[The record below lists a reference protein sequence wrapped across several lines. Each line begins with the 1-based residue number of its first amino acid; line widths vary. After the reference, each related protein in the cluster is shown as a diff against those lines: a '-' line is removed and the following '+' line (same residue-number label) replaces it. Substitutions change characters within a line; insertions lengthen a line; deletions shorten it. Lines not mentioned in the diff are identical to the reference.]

1 MIEVAKNRC
10 GYSGYTCVGIPP
22 LDDVFVLN
30 GVVADT
36 TYRSTGGVFKTITQ
50 EGEEQPT
57 TLDYIDNY
65 LNLPVQVRGLVMSV
79 DHILDMS
86 KTPPTAP
93 EVTCKSSDEEL
104 YGLFTTLYSSIV
116 DGKAFPK
123 DAVYRVLLEAPLS
136 FTTKNYYYRENP
148 PEDEENRLEPGILEP
163 MLDTG
168 FSPVDIDVDPW
179 NWNGL
184 TFVLVQLTKW
194 RMLVDQRLN
203 ELSSAVA
210 HIYGI
215 RNMLMAMQRES
226 ICDEFKISKT
236 GGGNPIQW
244 SGTIQSI
251 PKYSVAGGQVKLNG
265 KSKAVSGKSNLTPPF
280 YVYLNVYANGDNG
293 KGVSE
298 FSVKMETKPSGV
310 YSLGIGGVRVVTGKG
325 AKPKYTVYEIAQERC
340 KASLTVHKSTKK
352 GIVKWSGFDMSEILE
367 TAECPDPE

>member
-1 MIEVAKNRC
+1 MIAVSKNRC

-30 GVVADT
+30 GIIADT
-36 TYRSTGGVFKTITQ
+36 AYRPTGGVFKPIPQ
-50 EGEEQPT
+50 DEKEKPV

-65 LNLPVQVRGLVMSV
+65 LNIPVQVKGLVMST

-86 KTPPTAP
+86 KAPPAAP

-104 YGLFTTLYSSIV
+104 YDLFTTLYSSIV
-116 DGKAFPK
+116 DGRAFPK
-123 DAVYRVLLEAPLS
+123 DSVYQLLIKELLS
-136 FTTKNYYYRENP
+136 FTAKSYYYREKP
-148 PEDEENRLEPGILEP
+148 PEEEESRLEPGILEP
-163 MLDTG
+163 MLATG

-194 RMLVDQRLN
+194 RILVDQRLN
-203 ELSSAVA
+203 ELSAAVA

-226 ICDEFKISKT
+226 ICSEFKISKT

-244 SGTIQSI
+244 SGTSHSI
-251 PKYSVAGGQVKLNG
+251 PKYSVAGGTVKLNG
-265 KSKAVSGKSNLTPPF
+265 QSKSVSGKNNLTPPF
-280 YVYLNVYANGDNG
+280 YVYLNVYASGDNG

-298 FSVKMETKPSGV
+298 FNVRMETKPNGV
-310 YSLGIGGVRVVTGKG
+310 YSLGIGGVRAVTGKG

-340 KASLTVHKSTKK
+340 KASLTIHKSTKK
-352 GIVKWSGFDMSEILE
+352 GIVKWSGFSMDEILE
-367 TAECPDPE
+367 TAECPE